1 MNRHRLLARPAVL
14 IIVLFYTL
22 LALAGCGTAQ
32 AAPTPSALPNPI
44 PSTPS
49 STATQTAQPPPPSA
63 TVTSAPSATA
73 TLEPTAAPSQTPSP
87 SATATA
93 QAAFDKAKVTAVRNQ
108 VGGVMVTIRVP
119 NLKEVY
125 NVILAGVSYTCDL
138 DPKYPDLL
146 FCWGLAGPPY
156 NKYINLTFLDPSSGA
171 IVLEEKTYL
180 SEADFAPPGTMTD
193 NSANCANKGQNQS
206 CEVECRIDDNGN
218 PCIVASCFDGCGQTL
233 SIQTCSSNLSNIS
246 FCTADQMNEIKK
258 RYNLP

>member
-1 MNRHRLLARPAVL
+1 MNRNRIPARTAVL
-14 IIVLFYTL
+14 TIVLFYTL
-22 LALAGCGTAQ
+22 LALAGCATTL
-32 AAPTPSALPNPI
+32 AAPTATGLPSPI

-49 STATQTAQPPPPSA
+49 ATATQTAQPPPPSA

-73 TLEPTAAPSQTPSP
+73 TLAPTPAPSQTPSP
-87 SATATA
+87 TATA

-125 NVILAGVSYTCDL
+125 NVILAGVSYTCNL
-138 DPKYPDLL
+138 DAKYPDLL

-156 NKYINLTFLDPSSGA
+156 NKNVNLTFLNPTSGA
-171 IVLEEKTYL
+171 IVLAEKTYL
-180 SEADFAPPGTMTD
+180 SEADFAPPGTMTN

-233 SIQTCSSNLSNIS
+233 SIQTCSSNLTNIS
-246 FCTADQMNEIKK
+246 FCTADQMNAIKK